1 MDFLRENSLNNIVPH
16 KNVRASLR
24 IMGEHFDIHKVTEVL
39 EMHPNEVWN
48 KGELIRNTKKN
59 VHIQHGYITRNFR
72 SLSILIRRQGK
83 LWRFSR
89 KKQIKSIY

>member
-16 KNVRASLR
+16 TNVRASLR

-39 EMHPNEVWN
+39 GMHPNEVWN
-48 KGELIRNTKKN
+48 KGELIRNTKKKRTYTAWIYN
-59 VHIQHGYITRNFR
+59 TELSESFNID
-72 SLSILIRRQGK
+72 SLARKIMEI
-83 LWRFSR
+83 FS